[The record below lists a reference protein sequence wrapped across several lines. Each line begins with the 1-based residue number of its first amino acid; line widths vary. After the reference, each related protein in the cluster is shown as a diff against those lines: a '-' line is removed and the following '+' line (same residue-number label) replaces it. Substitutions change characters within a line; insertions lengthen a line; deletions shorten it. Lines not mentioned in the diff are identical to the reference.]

1 MVVLQG
7 VHFLKAGV
15 SELPEILIPLFVK
28 VLHLVLADRVVF
40 CHLLV
45 LDAFSQFILVFANF

>member
-28 VLHLVLADRVVF
+28 ILQLVLA
-40 CHLLV
+40 
-45 LDAFSQFILVFANF
+45 N